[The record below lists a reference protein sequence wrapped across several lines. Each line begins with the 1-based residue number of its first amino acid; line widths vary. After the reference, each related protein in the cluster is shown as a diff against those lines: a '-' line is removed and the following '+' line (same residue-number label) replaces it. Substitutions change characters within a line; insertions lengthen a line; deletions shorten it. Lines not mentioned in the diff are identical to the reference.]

1 MGKKEI
7 EKDEIQPLKP
17 ELIETKSEVILKY
30 GDCLVEII
38 SDNDKGKQF
47 VTSVLA
53 AEKHFSD
60 ESKFKII
67 KKNQ

>member
-30 GDCLVEII
+30 GDCLVEVI
-38 SDNDKGKQF
+38 SDDDKGEQF

-53 AEKHFSD
+53 AEKYFSD
-60 ESKFKII
+60 ELKFKII

>member
-53 AEKHFSD
+53 AEKYFSD
-60 ESKFKII
+60 ELKFKII

>member
-1 MGKKEI
+1 MGKREI

-53 AEKHFSD
+53 AEKYFSD